1 MTTDVTT
8 KQFQAEV
15 FVSLKPAVN
24 DPEGLEI
31 RHGLHS
37 LGYAGVEDVRAGR
50 YFQLVVKASGED
62 EARFQVTE
70 MCDRLLANPVI
81 EEYRISLHALT
92 GSNGH

>member
-1 MTTDVTT
+1 MTADVAT
-8 KQFQAEV
+8 KHYQAEV
-15 FVSLKPAVN
+15 FVTLKPAVN

-50 YFQLVVKASGED
+50 YFQLIVKAASEE
-62 EARFQVTE
+62 EAHSQVTE

-81 EEYRISLHALT
+81 EEYRISLHALA
-92 GSNGH
+92 GSNGR

>member
-1 MTTDVTT
+1 MTADVAG
-8 KQFQAEV
+8 KQYEAEV

-37 LGYAGVEDVRAGR
+37 LGYSGVEDVRAGR
-50 YFQLVVKASGED
+50 YIQLVLQASGEE
-62 EARFQVTE
+62 EARAQVTE

-81 EEYRISLHALT
+81 EEYRISLRALT
-92 GSNGH
+92 PSNGS

>member
-1 MTTDVTT
+1 MTADVAMRPY
-8 KQFQAEV
+8 QAEV

-37 LGYAGVEDVRAGR
+37 LGYSGVEDVRAGR
-50 YFQLVVKASGED
+50 YIQLVVNATSED
-62 EARFQVTE
+62 DARSQVEE

-92 GSNGH
+92 GSNGR